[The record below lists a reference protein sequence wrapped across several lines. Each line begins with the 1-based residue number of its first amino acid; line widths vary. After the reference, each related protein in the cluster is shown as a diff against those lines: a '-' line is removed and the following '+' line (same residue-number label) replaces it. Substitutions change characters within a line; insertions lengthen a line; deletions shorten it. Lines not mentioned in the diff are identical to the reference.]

1 MRIAIFGKNC
11 KKEDLCY
18 IEDLLSQISLR
29 SDKLIIAHSTHLA
42 NIYQKIFTST
52 TLYNFQQRIIILIH
66 LQRKTN
72 NYESKNAKELDA
84 M

>member
-1 MRIAIFGKNC
+1 MGTHGLEQRKQVDTTLY
-11 KKEDLCY
+11 KKEYL
-18 IEDLLSQISLR
+18 
-29 SDKLIIAHSTHLA
+29 
-42 NIYQKIFTST
+42 ST
-52 TLYNFQQRIIILIH
+52 TLYNFQQQTIILIH